1 MRTDSTLI
9 KFIISSVGKI
19 GLVSSVLLSGVPL
32 KHSLRVIL
40 RNSARLNF
48 LIAVKTAQTDV
59 TGVKRLHIYITVTTC
74 VANPNKIM
82 LNHG

>member
-1 MRTDSTLI
+1 MRTDSTLV

-19 GLVSSVLLSGVPL
+19 GLVSSVLLGGVSL
-32 KHSLRVIL
+32 KHTLRVIL
-40 RNSARLNF
+40 RNGARLNF

-59 TGVKRLHIYITVTTC
+59 TGVKRLHIYITVTTR
-74 VANPNKIM
+74 VTNSNQIV